1 MTVEISYLTATGAGN
16 VAFSDTIAASSRK
29 SYSMG
34 TRLAGTR
41 ASVVVRSRTPG
52 RPIMVERAMYWN
64 NRAEGTDSIGG
75 CGD

>member
-1 MTVEISYLTATGAGN
+1 
-16 VAFSDTIAASSRK
+16 
-29 SYSMG
+29 
-34 TRLAGTR
+34 
-41 ASVVVRSRTPG
+41 VVVRSRTPG